1 MRHLTRIHR
10 LTCGGDCKADHTLA
24 VNMADKSDEEV
35 EDYDFLKID
44 PDTLVHGSQGGFNDR
59 RASLDDRVKPTPRQQ
74 QGRIRRSSESSVSD
88 GGRRRLQMRLEK
100 TEEAGRYILTADD
113 EEVQEI
119 LKMGMARE
127 QAASGASTRLRIR
140 DLVFTRQF
148 TTFDR
153 QNPLSADTPFHGF
166 FTLFWLAMV
175 LMFLKVAAANWRQY
189 GSILGNNEIMIL
201 MFRRDVVVLGLVD
214 VAMLLSTSTGL
225 ILQKIILRGYIK
237 WATSGWIIQNV
248 WQSFFL
254 GSILWWIYWRD
265 WPWTHT
271 IFMILHTMVFLMKQ
285 HSYAF
290 YNGHLSGI
298 HRRREMLQRK
308 LHQLGDKGIF
318 TNGVNGNHQEAK
330 SSAVGTLNGG
340 VVTSRHDRPPMGV
353 RTSTNMNEEVSD
365 VAKVSKAIESGKALD
380 VGQIEA
386 FKRVILAEIES
397 LDIELR
403 GKSSSEDNAYPKNLN
418 WRNFVEWT
426 CLPTL
431 VYELEY
437 PRLEKINWWYVA
449 EKTAATFG
457 TIGVMMVISQA
468 YIYPPV
474 AQASRLRQTGKL
486 QERWNELPWLVS
498 DMLFPLLLEQLLS
511 WYVIWECVLNVLAEV
526 TRFADR
532 GFYGPWW
539 NSVSFESYSRD
550 WNRPVHNFLLKH
562 VYNSSISTFH
572 LSKKSATFITFLLSA
587 LVHELVMAC
596 LFKTFRGYLF
606 ALQLSQIPLV
616 SFSRSKFMKG
626 RDMLGNVIFW
636 TGLFIGPSL
645 LTALY
650 LLI

>member
-1 MRHLTRIHR
+1 
-10 LTCGGDCKADHTLA
+10 
-24 VNMADKSDEEV
+24 
-35 EDYDFLKID
+35 
-44 PDTLVHGSQGGFNDR
+44 
-59 RASLDDRVKPTPRQQ
+59 
-74 QGRIRRSSESSVSD
+74 
-88 GGRRRLQMRLEK
+88 
-100 TEEAGRYILTADD
+100 
-113 EEVQEI
+113 
-119 LKMGMARE
+119 
-127 QAASGASTRLRIR
+127 
-140 DLVFTRQF
+140 
-148 TTFDR
+148 
-153 QNPLSADTPFHGF
+153 
-166 FTLFWLAMV
+166 MV
-175 LMFLKVAAANWRQY
+175 LMFCKVSAANWRQY
-189 GSILGNNEIMIL
+189 GSILGGNEIMIL
-201 MFRRDVVVLGLVD
+201 MFRRDVVVLGLTD
-214 VAMLLSTSTGL
+214 VVMLVSTLTGL
-225 ILQKIILRGYIK
+225 LLQKVILRGYIK
-237 WATSGWIIQNV
+237 WSTHGWIIQNI

-254 GSILWWIYWRD
+254 ASIIGWTYYRD

-285 HSYAF
+285 HSYAC
-290 YNGHLSGI
+290 YNGHLSGVY
-298 HRRREMLQRK
+298 RRREMLQRK
-308 LHQLGDKGIF
+308 LRQLEEKGVF
-318 TNGVNGNHQEAK
+318 TNGSNGHGSVR
-330 SSAVGTLNGG
+330 SSALDTLDGS
-340 VVTSRHDRPPMGV
+340 TLSSLRERPPIGA
-353 RTSTNMNEEVSD
+353 RTTTDMDQEVSD

-380 VGQIEA
+380 AAQVGA
-386 FKRVILAEIES
+386 FQRVIMAEIEN
-397 LDIELR
+397 LNIELR
-403 GKSSSEDNAYPKNLN
+403 GKSSSADTAYPRNLN
-418 WRNFVEWT
+418 FRNFVEWT

-437 PRLEKINWWYVA
+437 PRVEKINWWYVA

-474 AQASRLRQTGKL
+474 AQAARLKQTGKL
-486 QERWNELPWLVS
+486 QERWNELPWLIS

-572 LSKKSATFITFLLSA
+572 MSKKSASLITFLLSA

-596 LFKTFRGYLF
+596 LFKTFRGYLLV
-606 ALQLSQIPLV
+606 LQLAQIPLV
-616 SFSRSKFMKG
+616 SFSRSKFMQG

-636 TGLFIGPSL
+636 AGLFIGPSL